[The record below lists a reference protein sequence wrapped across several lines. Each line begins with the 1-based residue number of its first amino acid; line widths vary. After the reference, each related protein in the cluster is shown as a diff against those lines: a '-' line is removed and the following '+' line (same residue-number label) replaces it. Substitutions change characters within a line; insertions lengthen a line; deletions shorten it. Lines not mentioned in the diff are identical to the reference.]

1 MRILVVE
8 DDPSLANLL
17 KILFELEDFTVH
29 LCDSAEQALAYL
41 QDTTPELLI
50 LDVNLPSLSGFDLQR
65 QIRDQGIP
73 VIFLTARTHVD
84 DRILGLKLGADD
96 YVTKPF
102 DNEELV
108 LRVRALCK
116 RLDRSKAQL
125 STRDERIVL
134 SEEQR
139 SLYVDGAKLDLTNSE
154 FQLFRCLYGHQPDV
168 VSRDALLA
176 EMWEVEPG
184 EVYSTRAVDVQI
196 QRIRK
201 KLGVHRD
208 WIKTVYG
215 LGYSL
220 SSGSEDLS

>member
-17 KILFELEDFTVH
+17 KILFELEDFTVDV
-29 LCDSAEQALAYL
+29 CGSAEQAQQHLAAN
-41 QDTTPELLI
+41 TPELII
-50 LDVNLPSLSGFDLQR
+50 LDVNLPALSGFDLQR

-108 LRVRALCK
+108 LRVRALAK
-116 RLDRSKAQL
+116 RLDRSN
-125 STRDERIVL
+125 TRPAVADPRIQL

-139 SLYVDGAKLDLTNSE
+139 SLYVDGTKVDLTNSE
-154 FQLFRCLYGHQPDV
+154 FQLFRCLYGQRPDA
-168 VSRDALLA
+168 VSRDTLLA
-176 EMWEVEPG
+176 TMWEVGPD

-201 KLGVHRD
+201 KLGAHRD

-220 SSGSEDLS
+220 DTGSEETP

>member
-17 KILFELEDFTVH
+17 KILFELEGFAVDV
-29 LCDSAEQALAYL
+29 CGSAEQAQQHLAAS
-41 QDTTPELLI
+41 TPGLMI
-50 LDVNLPSLSGFDLQR
+50 LDVNLPALSGFDLQR
-65 QIRDQGIP
+65 HISDQGIP

-108 LRVRALCK
+108 LRVRALAK
-116 RLDRSKAQL
+116 RLDRSN
-125 STRDERIVL
+125 TRPAAADPRIQL

-139 SLYVDGAKLDLTNSE
+139 SLYVDGTKVDLTNSE
-154 FQLFRCLYGHQPDV
+154 FQLFRCLYGQRPDA

-176 EMWEVEPG
+176 TMWEVGPD

-201 KLGVHRD
+201 KLGTHRD

-220 SSGSEDLS
+220 DTGSEETP